1 MQALDLTTIPL
12 FASLPLEEI
21 RHLEAT
27 LSLTSCPDGRILIRE
42 GHSDDKFFVLLEG
55 QVEVVKSLGKPE
67 ERILGVREAGN
78 LLGEMSLFSR
88 EGCHT
93 ASVRA
98 LTPLRLLRV
107 THNELDALLH
117 RQPQLTYEIIRLLS
131 KRLEES
137 ENSTILDLKEK
148 NLRLTEA
155 YDELKS
161 AQEQIIE
168 KEKLEKELEISR
180 QIQQSILPEAMPK
193 LPGYEF
199 GALMVPARAVGGDFY
214 TFIKLSGNRLGI
226 VVGDVSDKGVPAALF
241 MALSYSLVR
250 AEAMRAASPVQ
261 AIQKVNQHLLQM
273 NSSSMYVTLVYGIL
287 DGDSGDFTFARAAH
301 PSPYLLD
308 GKGRLMQVPVAFAQ
322 PLGLFDNP
330 PVDEQCIHLPPGG
343 TLLLYSDGINETM
356 DSQGNEFGLDSLNR
370 TVTSNR
376 WRPAQEICEKLWQ
389 DVQVFGGDMPQ
400 QDDFTTV
407 VVKKSKGG

>member
-12 FASLPLEEI
+12 FASLPPEEI